1 MNVTSTDIP
10 HANLLYTPRVEFASR
25 FSALYAAGGS
35 PPLRL
40 LASAARTRAE
50 SVQGRGA
57 ARSISAQRISDW
69 KAGRNAP
76 SRFETLLPVLLV
88 LIDGARRR
96 GRASRVELV
105 NLRGW
110 NQLWR
115 QAQPQRSARS
125 DAEPTDTSH
134 FPGSE
139 PYSRAHAPWF
149 TGRGSAIE
157 QLVRSVNGAANA
169 AGAGRIVILTGATGV
184 GKSSLLAAGLT
195 PALEELGPWSVRTVV
210 ADVDPAPALH
220 AVLSDLE
227 SGHDAAHHV
236 LDHARAET
244 VVVIDQFERVLTDPD
259 TGPATAMALLRRL
272 VEFAVVLI
280 SVRSPQLTDCASSTF
295 LHEATQNRT
304 YSLAPMRADELRT
317 VVTELERSHGT
328 KVEAGLAD
336 VVTAEIG
343 GIRNDTTRLGHEPA
357 ELAILSQTLRAMSE
371 QSAVARF
378 SIDGY
383 RRING
388 VRGVVHTMA
397 DKFWDQLPDDRRT
410 IAQRILL
417 GLVAVR
423 DDIDDTRRRVS
434 FAELRRTLGPD
445 PAATAVLR
453 ALVDSR
459 LISMDR
465 DTAYLGHDLLL
476 TWRRLTDWIEAER
489 PVLLARGHANVQC
502 GHID

>member
-10 HANLLYTPRVEFASR
+10 PTNRPYTPRDEFASR

-50 SVQGRGA
+50 SVPGRGA

-115 QAQPQRSARS
+115 QAQPQRRARS
-125 DAEPTDTSH
+125 DAAPTDTRH

-149 TGRGSAIE
+149 TGRVSATE
-157 QLVRSVNGAANA
+157 HLVRLVNGAANA
-169 AGAGRIVILTGATGV
+169 VGAGRIVILTGATGV
-184 GKSSLLAAGLT
+184 GKSSLLAARLT

-210 ADVDPAPALH
+210 ADADPTPVIRAI
-220 AVLSDLE
+220 LSDLE
-227 SGHDAAHHV
+227 NGHGAAHHA
-236 LDHARAET
+236 LDRARTET

-259 TGPATAMALLRRL
+259 TGPGTATALLRQL
-272 VEFAVVLI
+272 TEFAVVLI
-280 SVRSPQLTDCASSTF
+280 SVRSPQLTDCTSNTF
-295 LHEATQNRT
+295 LHEAAQHRT
-304 YSLAPMRADELRT
+304 YSLTPMRADELRA
-317 VVTELERSHGT
+317 VVTELERSRGI
-328 KVEAGLAD
+328 KVEVGLAD

-343 GIRNDTTRLGHEPA
+343 GVRNDTTRLGHEPA
-357 ELAILSQTLRAMSE
+357 ELAILSHTLRAMSA

-383 RRING
+383 RQING
-388 VRGVVHTMA
+388 VRGVVHAMA
-397 DKFWDQLPDDRRT
+397 DNFWDQLPDDRRT
-410 IAQRILL
+410 IAQRTLL
-417 GLVAVR
+417 SLVAVR

-434 FAELRRTLGPD
+434 FAEMRRTMGPD
-445 PAATAVLR
+445 PAATAVLG

-465 DTAYLGHDLLL
+465 YTAYLGHDLLL
-476 TWRRLTDWIEAER
+476 TWPRLTDWIEAER
-489 PVLLARGHANVQC
+489 PVLLARGHATVQC